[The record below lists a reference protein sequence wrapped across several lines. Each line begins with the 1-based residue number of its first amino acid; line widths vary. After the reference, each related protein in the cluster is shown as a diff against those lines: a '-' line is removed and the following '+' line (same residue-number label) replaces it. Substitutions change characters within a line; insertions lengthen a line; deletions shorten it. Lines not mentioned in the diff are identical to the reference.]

1 VFDTLIAGLLQGN
14 VYALGAVGISL
25 VFGVMNVV
33 NFAQFSFFSLGA
45 MLAWFFVVQQHL
57 PFWVALVLVI
67 VICAALGLIINVS
80 VVRPLAKY
88 LPLAAMLSTYAV
100 SQIIDNVSQTAF
112 GAQYREFPQVLPTT
126 NFHIGSMLFGTSDVV
141 MLGITLVLMVV
152 MSIFLKLSKIGQ
164 AIRATTQD
172 QEAALQVGIP
182 VAAVQHVAFVI
193 ASALGGL
200 AGIFFALYDGIADPA
215 SGLTTGLIAF
225 VAATVGG
232 LGSLVGAVIG
242 GFVLG
247 ILEAFGIYWFGD
259 ASNQIIVFVIL
270 LIVLIVRPGGLLG
283 KVPLFSIEPLTG
295 TFLGKGR
302 PFRIPRWVWLAA
314 FAVGAVVIPF
324 AGSDDVLTTGTQV
337 LIYAI
342 IAAGLTVTAGQAGVM
357 ALGQAGPVAI
367 GAYASA
373 LLTLHLN
380 LSFWAALPI
389 AGIAAAVIAS
399 VLASPI
405 WGVKGHY
412 ISIATLGLGVAIVA
426 AIQLIVPLAQ
436 YDIPVPQWG
445 STELASPLDYYLID
459 FVVLV
464 VTLLVMW
471 RIRRSHLG
479 KVTASVGSDEVAALA
494 AGVRTRDYK
503 ALAFAV
509 SAFFAGI
516 GGSLLAVQ
524 YTYIDTTVFTTAM
537 SVLVV
542 TIVIM
547 GGVGLPY
554 GAVAGAIVLIGA
566 LQLLR
571 VTDDLRIIVYG
582 LVLILVVRFR
592 PGGILVRN
600 S

>member
-1 VFDTLIAGLLQGN
+1 
-14 VYALGAVGISL
+14 
-25 VFGVMNVV
+25 MNVV

-57 PFWVALVLVI
+57 PFWVALALVI

-100 SQIIDNVSQTAF
+100 SQILDNVSQTAF

-141 MLGITLVLMVV
+141 VLGITLVLMVV
-152 MSIFLKLSKIGQ
+152 MSLFLKLSKIGQ

-182 VAAVQHVAFVI
+182 VGAVQHVAFVI

-200 AGIFFALYDGIADPA
+200 AGIFFALYDGIADPT

-242 GFVLG
+242 GYILG

-259 ASNQIIVFVIL
+259 ASDQIIVFVIL
-270 LIVLIVRPGGLLG
+270 IIVLIVRPGGLLG
-283 KVPLFSIEPLTG
+283 KVPLFSSEPLTG

-342 IAAGLTVTAGQAGVM
+342 IAAGLTITAGQAGVM
-357 ALGQAGPVAI
+357 AL
-367 GAYASA
+367 
-373 LLTLHLN
+373 
-380 LSFWAALPI
+380 
-389 AGIAAAVIAS
+389 
-399 VLASPI
+399 
-405 WGVKGHY
+405 
-412 ISIATLGLGVAIVA
+412 
-426 AIQLIVPLAQ
+426 
-436 YDIPVPQWG
+436 
-445 STELASPLDYYLID
+445 
-459 FVVLV
+459 
-464 VTLLVMW
+464 
-471 RIRRSHLG
+471 
-479 KVTASVGSDEVAALA
+479 
-494 AGVRTRDYK
+494 
-503 ALAFAV
+503 
-509 SAFFAGI
+509 
-516 GGSLLAVQ
+516 
-524 YTYIDTTVFTTAM
+524 FT
-537 SVLVV
+537 
-542 TIVIM
+542 
-547 GGVGLPY
+547 
-554 GAVAGAIVLIGA
+554 
-566 LQLLR
+566 
-571 VTDDLRIIVYG
+571 
-582 LVLILVVRFR
+582 
-592 PGGILVRN
+592 
-600 S
+600 

>member
-57 PFWVALVLVI
+57 PFWVALALVI

-100 SQIIDNVSQTAF
+100 SQILDNVSQTAF

-141 MLGITLVLMVV
+141 VLGITLVLMVV
-152 MSIFLKLSKIGQ
+152 MSLFLKLSKIGQ

-182 VAAVQHVAFVI
+182 VGAVQHVAFVI

-200 AGIFFALYDGIADPA
+200 AGIFFALYDGIADPT

-242 GFVLG
+242 GYILG

-259 ASNQIIVFVIL
+259 ASDQIIVFVIL
-270 LIVLIVRPGGLLG
+270 IIVLIVRPGGLLG
-283 KVPLFSIEPLTG
+283 KVPLFSSEPLTG

-342 IAAGLTVTAGQAGVM
+342 IAAGLTITAGQAGVM
-357 ALGQAGPVAI
+357 ALGQAGPIAI
-367 GAYASA
+367 GAYTSA

-426 AIQLIVPLAQ
+426 VIQLIVPLAL
-436 YDIPVPQWG
+436 YDIPVPEWG
-445 STELASPLDYYLID
+445 STALASPLDSYLID

-479 KVTASVGSDEVAALA
+479 KVIASVGSDEVAALA
-494 AGVRTRDYK
+494 AGARARDYK

-516 GGSLLAVQ
+516 GGSLLAAQ
-524 YTYIDTTVFTTAM
+524 YTYIDTTVFTTVM

-554 GAVAGAIVLIGA
+554 GAVVGAIVLIGA
-566 LQLLR
+566 LQILR

>member
-1 VFDTLIAGLLQGN
+1 MFDTLIAGLLQGN

-45 MLAWFFVVQQHL
+45 MLAWFFVVRQHL
-57 PFWVALVLVI
+57 PFWVALALVI

-100 SQIIDNVSQTAF
+100 SQILDNVSQTAF
-112 GAQYREFPQVLPTT
+112 GAQYREFPQVLSTT
-126 NFHIGSMLFGTSDVV
+126 NFHVGSMLFGTSDVV

-152 MSIFLKLSKIGQ
+152 MSLFLKLSKIGQ

-182 VAAVQHVAFVI
+182 VGAVQHVAFVI

-200 AGIFFALYDGIADPA
+200 AGIFFALYDGIADPT

-242 GFVLG
+242 GFILG

-283 KVPLFSIEPLTG
+283 KVPLFSSEPLTG

-324 AGSDDVLTTGTQV
+324 AGSDDLLTTGTQV

-342 IAAGLTVTAGQAGVM
+342 IAAGLTITAGQAGVM

-367 GAYASA
+367 GAYTSA

-412 ISIATLGLGVAIVA
+412 IAIATLGLGVAIVA
-426 AIQLIVPLAQ
+426 VIQLIVPLAL
-436 YDIPVPQWG
+436 YDIPVPEWG

-464 VTLLVMW
+464 VTLLVIW
-471 RIRRSHLG
+471 RIRGSHLG
-479 KVTASVGSDEVAALA
+479 KAIASVGSDEVAALA
-494 AGVRTRDYK
+494 SGVRTRGYK

-516 GGSLLAVQ
+516 GGSLLAAQ
-524 YTYIDTTVFTTAM
+524 YTYIDTTVFTTVM

-554 GAVAGAIVLIGA
+554 GAVVGAIVLIGA

>member
-1 VFDTLIAGLLQGN
+1 MFDTLIAGLLQGN

-45 MLAWFFVVQQHL
+45 MLAWFFVVRQHL
-57 PFWVALVLVI
+57 PFWVALALVI

-100 SQIIDNVSQTAF
+100 SQILDNVSQTAF
-112 GAQYREFPQVLPTT
+112 GAQYREFPQVLSTT
-126 NFHIGSMLFGTSDVV
+126 NFHVGSMLFGTSDVV

-152 MSIFLKLSKIGQ
+152 MSLFLKLSKIGQ

-182 VAAVQHVAFVI
+182 VGAVQHVAFVI

-200 AGIFFALYDGIADPA
+200 AGIFFALYDGIADPT

-242 GFVLG
+242 GFILG

-283 KVPLFSIEPLTG
+283 KVPLFSSEPLTG

-324 AGSDDVLTTGTQV
+324 AGSDDLLTTGTQV

-342 IAAGLTVTAGQAGVM
+342 IAAGLTITAGQAGVM

-367 GAYASA
+367 GAYTSA

-412 ISIATLGLGVAIVA
+412 IAIATLGLGVAIVA
-426 AIQLIVPLAQ
+426 VIQLIVPLAL
-436 YDIPVPQWG
+436 YDIPVPEWG

-471 RIRRSHLG
+471 RIRGSHLG
-479 KVTASVGSDEVAALA
+479 KAIASVGSDEVAALA
-494 AGVRTRDYK
+494 SGVRTRGYK

-516 GGSLLAVQ
+516 GGSLLAAQ
-524 YTYIDTTVFTTAM
+524 YTYIDTTVFTTVM

-554 GAVAGAIVLIGA
+554 GAVVGAIVLIGA